1 MIGLRTRVMI
11 PSTSADTQPNPARP
25 LVGQDEGLGLD
36 PVVDLLL
43 QGKAL
48 TVRQAEAMYLD
59 AHLNEVVKLVQS
71 PMSDE
76 DFRRH
81 PLIVLLMA
89 HGSRAWEDSLA

>member
-1 MIGLRTRVMI
+1 
-11 PSTSADTQPNPARP
+11 
-25 LVGQDEGLGLD
+25 LVGQDERLGQD

-43 QGKAL
+43 LGKAL

-59 AHLNEVVKLVQS
+59 THLPDVIRLVQS

-76 DFRRH
+76 EFRRH